1 MIEITIKRLILF
13 KIRIFIKKIY
23 ENNHKPLDYLE
34 NK

>member
-13 KIRIFIKKIY
+13 KIRIFIK
-23 ENNHKPLDYLE
+23 NHKPLDYLE